1 VVPVA
6 VGVAVVC
13 GVVVAIA
20 VGVAVAGGV
29 EAIAVGVAVAGGV
42 VASVAVALGTAGV
55 VAEVVGA
62 RLDVELCPPGVRVG
76 AVPDGVLSGWS
87 DTQATTRERINI
99 GAIRRMN
106 LTPFLL
112 VMTIRAM
119 RPPRPFQ
126 RHVACPSVLL
136 SLMRSAS
143 HLEL

>member
-13 GVVVAIA
+13 GVVV
-20 VGVAVAGGV
+20 
-29 EAIAVGVAVAGGV
+29 AIAVGVAVAGGV

-99 GAIRRMN
+99 GAVRRMN
-106 LTPFLL
+106 LTPFSS
-112 VMTIRAM
+112 VPGRG
-119 RPPRPFQ
+119 
-126 RHVACPSVLL
+126 VAAG
-136 SLMRSAS
+136 RSETRTATAS
-143 HLEL
+143 SSGRWSYNRRQER